1 MSFKAI
7 LFCAQA
13 LLIQA
18 ISSQCIGAYNGL
30 ADGYA
35 WGAAPYAEAAWG
47 AAPYEAYNDW
57 ASPCN
62 DWAGPWNSAAR
73 MRAAEYETAAIDS
86 RYPFAMNG
94 GLGPASMAASNGGG
108 LAITS
113 SSPISPNG
121 VSLIS
126 ENAIEGPLAVSGEI
140 PFLGAVALEGALPTA
155 GSGGV
160 AYGCGNGNVAILNED
175 IGAYSPYGAYAPG
188 IAAAP
193 AYAAAPALAAAAPF
207 GAGYANPAF
216 AYNRGCGCGRF

>member
-30 ADGYA
+30 AEGYG
-35 WGAAPYAEAAWG
+35 WGASPYAMEQITRG
-47 AAPYEAYNDW
+47 AEW

-62 DWAGPWNSAAR
+62 AEWSGPWNSAGR
-73 MRAAEYETAAIDS
+73 MRAAEYDAAMES
-86 RYPFAMNG
+86 RLGYGISG
-94 GLGPASMAASNGGG
+94 GLMPATVAASNGGG
-108 LAITS
+108 FAVTS

-126 ENAIEGPLAVSGEI
+126 ENAIEGPLLVSGEI
-140 PFLGAVALEGALPTA
+140 PFLGAVALEGTLPTA

-160 AYGCGNGNVAILNED
+160 AYGSGNGNVAILNED
-175 IGAYSPYGAYAPG
+175 LNAYGAYGYAQG
-188 IAAAP
+188 IP
-193 AYAAAPALAAAAPF
+193 APALAASAMAPGLPSPYAA
-207 GAGYANPAF
+207 GLAGPASYG
-216 AYNRGCGCGRF
+216 YNRGCGCGRI

>member
-30 ADGYA
+30 AEGYGWA
-35 WGAAPYAEAAWG
+35 SAPYAMEPVAPWG
-47 AAPYEAYNDW
+47 AEW

-62 DWAGPWNSAAR
+62 AELSGPWNSAGR
-73 MRAAEYETAAIDS
+73 MRAAEYDLGMES
-86 RYPFAMNG
+86 RFGYGMSG
-94 GLGPASMAASNGGG
+94 GLNPATVAASNGGG
-108 LAITS
+108 FAVTS

-126 ENAIEGPLAVSGEI
+126 ENAIEGPLLVSGEI
-140 PFLGAVALEGALPTA
+140 PFLGAVALEGTLPTA

-175 IGAYSPYGAYAPG
+175 LNAYGAYGYAQG
-188 IAAAP
+188 IP
-193 AYAAAPALAAAAPF
+193 APALAASAMAAP
-207 GAGYANPAF
+207 GLSSPYAAGLAGPASYG
-216 AYNRGCGCGRF
+216 YNRGCGCGRI